1 MKERAQELRIVRP
14 RLALA
19 GYDLAE
25 EALAQPRVREAEAY
39 VRTRVLARAAKAL
52 TKEAIEENASSA
64 LKRALSHH
72 ENLLSIFEYARARD
86 WATHTP
92 EQTVK
97 EALLAVLFG
106 EDELGERVEAFLE
119 VASSRELEPGR
130 VAAVNE
136 TVTSYI
142 LAMHDPSRYAF
153 AKPSSALQPAWRLL
167 VDPSGDRAPTGPE
180 RVAWAAAFYGALR
193 DLWEAERGFDGDL
206 LDVHT
211 RLYLL
216 GSGKTIA
223 RGWVDALTPEDV
235 VGLAGGWSG
244 GEASALAQAGAL
256 MRETC
261 FDSGRPAD
269 PFSGLT
275 LEDYAYVYGGQERT
289 LSWMVEHAARELIE
303 VTIDDASVFG
313 VGAGGDGSW
322 RVGRRSDAGKEEAQA
337 EFEMRVRP
345 RLSEIAEVAGAMI
358 TGESPALSALAGEH
372 YREVDGKLLLLT
384 LAAYDPEWAWG
395 HVAPTVRG
403 EALRRAGALLGLD
416 VPVVETFRDYVEV
429 QLGLDAAWRVAGG
442 VTPLGDFARWIERHP
457 LGRTLGRLAGSGDEP
472 IADAAEEVARVEEV
486 EDPVGLPDV
495 GRRWV
500 ALLAELAGEELEGIA
515 RLLRARKNVVLYGP
529 PGTGKTVL
537 SGRLA
542 RAWTRWQ
549 GDGSVEKV
557 TFHPSYGYEEF
568 IEGYRPLPE
577 RPEAFGLRDGAL
589 WRLADRARAEPE
601 RAFLLLIDELNRG
614 DVARIF
620 GEAITLIEPD
630 KRGKEHARLAM
641 LSQRE
646 LWVPPNVHVLGTMN
660 TADKSVSLLDVAIR
674 RRFAFKSVGPSPG
687 LLDRAPGLVR
697 EIRGVRL
704 SSLLRRINANLHE
717 IGVGAERHI
726 GHSYFWLVRDE
737 VGDAA
742 GALMERFEVDVIPL
756 VEEYCFSDR
765 SQMRRV
771 LGELVDTRG
780 RARVHDVAGFFGALE
795 GLLEGE

>member
-1 MKERAQELRIVRP
+1 MGDRAQELRIVRP

-19 GYDLAE
+19 GFDLAE

-39 VRTRVLARAAKAL
+39 VRDRVLARAGEAL
-52 TKEAIEENASSA
+52 TREAIEAGASAA

-72 ENLLSIFEYARARD
+72 ENLLSVFEYARARD
-86 WATHTP
+86 WATHTRDD
-92 EQTVK
+92 VVRK
-97 EALLAVLFG
+97 ALLALLFG
-106 EDELGERVEAFLE
+106 EDELGERVESFL
-119 VASSRELEPGR
+119 ASTRSRELEEGR
-130 VAAVNE
+130 VATVNE
-136 TVTSYI
+136 TVTSYL
-142 LAMHDPSRYAF
+142 LAMSDPSKYAF

-167 VDPSGDRAPTGPE
+167 VDRSGERAPTGPE

-193 DLWEAERGFDGDL
+193 ELWATERGFAGDL

-216 GSGKTIA
+216 GSGKTVP
-223 RGWVDALTPEDV
+223 RGWVDALTPEDTAEL
-235 VGLAGGWSG
+235 VGSWSG
-244 GEASALAQAGAL
+244 GGVDDLERAGAL

-261 FDSGRPAD
+261 FDQGRPED
-269 PFSGLT
+269 PFGGMT

-289 LSWMVEHAARELIE
+289 LSWMVEHAARDLVE

-313 VGAGGDGSW
+313 VGVGGDGSW

-337 EFEMRVRP
+337 EFEMSVRP

-358 TGESPALSALAGEH
+358 TGESPAISVLAGEH

-384 LAAYDPEWAWG
+384 LAAYDAGWAWV
-395 HVAPTVRG
+395 HAAPTVRG
-403 EALRRAGALLGLD
+403 EVLRRAGALLGLE
-416 VPVVETFRDYVEV
+416 VPEVETFRDYVEV

-442 VTPLGDFARWIERHP
+442 VTSLGDFVRWIERHP
-457 LGRTLGRLAGSGDEP
+457 LGRTLGRLATPGDVATPEP
-472 IADAAEEVARVEEV
+472 AAAPAIEPQVGEVAAR
-486 EDPVGLPDV
+486 DM

-500 ALLAELAGEELEGIA
+500 ALLGDLAGEELEGIA

-537 SGRLA
+537 STKLA
-542 RAWTRWQ
+542 GSWTRWQ
-549 GDGSVEKV
+549 GEGSVEKV

-568 IEGYRPLPE
+568 IEGYRPMQD

-589 WRLADRARAEPE
+589 WRLADRAREQPE

-630 KRGKEHARLAM
+630 KRGPEHARRAM

-674 RRFAFKSVGPSPG
+674 RRFAFKMVGPSPG
-687 LLDRAPGLVR
+687 LLERVPGLVR

-704 SSLLRRINANLHE
+704 SRLLTVLNENLHE
-717 IGVGAERHI
+717 IGVGQERHI
-726 GHSYFWLVRDE
+726 GHSYLWLVRDE

-742 GALMERFEVDVIPL
+742 SALMERFDVDVIPL

-765 SQMRRV
+765 AQMQRV
-771 LGELVDTRG
+771 LGELVDGRG
-780 RARVHDVAGFFGALE
+780 RARLHDVEGFFGALTRLVE
-795 GLLEGE
+795 GG

>member
-1 MKERAQELRIVRP
+1 MRERAGELRIVRP

-39 VRTRVLARAAKAL
+39 VRTRVLARASKAL
-52 TKEAIEENASSA
+52 TREAIEENASAA

-72 ENLLSIFEYARARD
+72 ENLLSVFEYARARD

-92 EQTVK
+92 EEAVR

-106 EDELGERVEAFLE
+106 EEDLSARVEAFLE
-119 VASSRELEPGR
+119 AASSRELEPGR
-130 VAAVNE
+130 VAAINE

-142 LAMHDPSRYAF
+142 LAMHDPERHAF

-193 DLWEAERGFDGDL
+193 DLWEAERGFEGDL

-216 GSGKTIA
+216 GSGRTIA

-235 VGLAGGWSG
+235 VELAGGWSE
-244 GEASALAQAGAL
+244 GEASVFARAGAL

-261 FDSGRPAD
+261 FDGARPAD
-269 PFSGLT
+269 PYGGIT

-289 LSWMVEHAARELIE
+289 LSWMVEHAARDLIE

-384 LAAYDPEWAWG
+384 LAAYDTEWAWA
-395 HVAPTVRG
+395 HAAPTVRG
-403 EALRRAGALLGLD
+403 EALRRAGALLGLE
-416 VPVVETFRDYVEV
+416 VPEVETFRDYVEV

-442 VTPLGDFARWIERHP
+442 VSPLGDFVRWIARHP
-457 LGRTLGRLAGSGDEP
+457 LGRTLGRLAGPLDAPS
-472 IADAAEEVARVEEV
+472 ADAVEEAAAEVV
-486 EDPVGLPDV
+486 EAPARPAEV

-500 ALLAELAGEELEGIA
+500 ALLGELAGEELEGIA

-537 SGRLA
+537 SVRLA

-568 IEGYRPLPE
+568 IEGYRPMPD

-630 KRGKEHARLAM
+630 KRGREHARRAM

-674 RRFAFKSVGPSPG
+674 RRFAFKSVGPSPA

-726 GHSYFWLVRDE
+726 GHSYFWLVRGE

-742 GALMERFEVDVIPL
+742 SALMERFEVDVIPL

-765 SQMRRV
+765 GQMRRV
-771 LGELVDTRG
+771 LGEVVDTRG
-780 RARVHDVAGFFGALE
+780 RPRVHDVEGFFGALE